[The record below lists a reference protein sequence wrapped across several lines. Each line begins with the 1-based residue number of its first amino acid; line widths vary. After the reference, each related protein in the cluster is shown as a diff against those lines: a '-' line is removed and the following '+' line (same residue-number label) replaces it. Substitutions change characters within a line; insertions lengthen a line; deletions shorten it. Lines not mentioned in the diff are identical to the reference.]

1 MKILFTIC
9 ARAGSKGVAGKNIR
23 DFCGYPL
30 LYTTLAAYDLFLRK
44 YGAGIEAALAI
55 NTDSEILVNQ
65 MRTTKLTFSHVP
77 RSPGLAGDTASKIEV
92 IAETLL
98 VMEQRTG
105 VYFDLVVDI
114 DLTSP
119 LRKAEDIK
127 NVIMALLNNPQADA
141 AMTVTEPRR
150 NAYFN
155 QLSTNQYGFLSAV
168 VPSNYVTRQQ
178 APPVYDANAS
188 IYAYRPSYLKSNDGI
203 LLHGRVAPS
212 MMTDTAILDID
223 SEEDFEL
230 MQLVAEHFYSNFLE
244 FREVRDHV
252 REII

>member
-9 ARAGSKGVAGKNIR
+9 ARAGSKGVSGKNIR

-30 LYTTLAAYDLFLRK
+30 VYTTLSAYDLFLRK

-55 NTDSEILVNQ
+55 NTDSDVLVGQ
-65 MRTTKLTFSHVP
+65 MRTTKLNFSHVP
-77 RSPGLAGDTASKIEV
+77 RTPELAGDLAAKIDV
-92 IAETLL
+92 IAQTLS

-105 VYFDLVVDI
+105 VYFDLVVDL

-127 NVIMALLNNPQADA
+127 NVIMTLLNVPHADA

-168 VPSNYVTRQQ
+168 VPSNFVTRQQ

-188 IYAYRPSYLKSNDGI
+188 LYAYRPDYLHRNDGV
-203 LLHGRVAPS
+203 LLHGNVVAS

-230 MQLVAEHFYSNFLE
+230 MQIVAEHFYSNFLE
-244 FREVRDHV
+244 FREVRDHIK
-252 REII
+252 EII